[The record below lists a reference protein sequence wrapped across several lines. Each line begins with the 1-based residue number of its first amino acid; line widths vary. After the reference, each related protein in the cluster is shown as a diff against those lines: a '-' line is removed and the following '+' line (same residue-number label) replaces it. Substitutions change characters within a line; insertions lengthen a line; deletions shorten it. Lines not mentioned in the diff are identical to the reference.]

1 MLFES
6 VSVGT
11 SKLGATSNVSAPVE
25 ALIVNLPAS
34 TPPIM
39 EYVKLSR
46 SPSVAAT
53 VVTTVEFSATGT
65 VAVTPPVITGTA
77 ASATLVMVTEI
88 VSTATAAP
96 SVTDT

>member
-6 VSVGT
+6 ESVGT
-11 SKLGATSNVSAPVE
+11 SKLGATVNASSPVE

-46 SPSVAAT
+46 SPSVATT
-53 VVTTVEFSATGT
+53 VVTATVFSGTET
-65 VAVTPPVITGTA
+65 VAETPLPSLVITGTA
-77 ASATLVMVTEI
+77 ASATLVMVTVI
-88 VSTATAAP
+88 V
-96 SVTDT
+96 